1 MKLNSK
7 AILRV
12 PRENYTTKLTAETQ
26 GNKSHL
32 FQVHEQTLERAS
44 KPPSG
49 MRGDTEKKAI
59 PELHQFLQY

>member
-1 MKLNSK
+1 MDYCIQKLTMKLNSK

-32 FQVHEQTLERAS
+32 FQVHEKILC
-44 KPPSG
+44 G
-49 MRGDTEKKAI
+49 MNITKM
-59 PELHQFLQY
+59 

>member
-32 FQVHEQTLERAS
+32 FQVHEKILC
-44 KPPSG
+44 G
-49 MRGDTEKKAI
+49 MNITKM
-59 PELHQFLQY
+59 